1 MTPLLPVLSWKQMLA
16 VLALTLAA
24 GTVGYAQRPVSSPI
38 AAPAGA
44 NTWLTFLSDARLS
57 QRWGLHLDGQLR
69 RAKDAYQPQQLAR
82 IGINYHVAPALQ
94 LTAGYARASSYF
106 YNDYASASPLPEHRL
121 YQQVLLREDS
131 GRVHT
136 QHRYRLEQRWVRRPG
151 DARATYLNRMRYQ
164 LRLVVPLGHKGKL
177 EPGTPYLAGADE
189 LFLGFGASA
198 GRNFFEQNRAY
209 LAFGYQFTRA
219 VAIEAGYQHQM
230 VQPAAGYALQYHHT
244 LQLALSF
251 QPDLRRGLALASAL

>member
-1 MTPLLPVLSWKQMLA
+1 MTLPLPVLPWKQLLA
-16 VLALTLAA
+16 TLVLILAA
-24 GTVGYAQRPVSSPI
+24 GAAGFAQRAASPSG

-57 QRWGLHLDGQLR
+57 KRWGLHADGQLR

-106 YNDYASASPLPEHRL
+106 HNDYASASPLPEHRL
-121 YQQVLLREDS
+121 YQQVLLRDDS

-151 DARATYLNRMRYQ
+151 DAQATYLNRMRYQ
-164 LRLVVPLGHKGKL
+164 LRLVVPLGNKGKL

-189 LFLGFGASA
+189 IFLGFGASA
-198 GRNFFEQNRAY
+198 GRNFLEQNRAY
-209 LAFGYQFTRA
+209 LALGYQFTKT
-219 VAIEAGYQHQM
+219 VAMEAGYQHQM
-230 VQPAAGYALQYHHT
+230 VQPAAGYAIQYHHT
-244 LQLALSF
+244 LQLALSVTT
-251 QPDLRRGLALASAL
+251 DLRRGLALAAAQ